1 MKRVLINVEERD
13 LRIAILEDDQLT
25 ELYIESLDDRTI
37 LNNIYKGRVEG
48 VVPGLKAAFVNIG
61 LERNAF
67 LHFDDVRMDL
77 RYAPPGTPG
86 AVEVVVPPPAEA
98 EDELG
103 DEPQD
108 AQPPAQASA
117 GSPMTPGDVDAEFR
131 KRRRGRRGGRRRQGD
146 QQAQMH
152 QNRRPDAGG
161 QQPQHAQGSADGQG
175 RRRKKRRRG
184 RNRDRDR
191 QTAPIQQ
198 PTYTPEPWTAPPVDR
213 AAYGTRAATNPFD
226 VYSPYSMTPGT
237 NRRKARTQRYPAGP
251 AGERDSQADFFG
263 NVRQDQQ
270 TRAPRSI
277 HDVDYENEDYDGPAP
292 GNERFPEDAK
302 ARSIRR
308 RGRSYYAARRKAVS
322 DESAAEESKPSR
334 ATKKAAAETAEPKP
348 KPRKS
353 KAETKT
359 EEVAEKPK
367 RARKTAD
374 AAAEQPTTP
383 KKRSARAAK
392 SAETEPAVEPAPAKK
407 TRARKAVSQPAEA
420 IANTEAPAV
429 AESLT
434 PPATLE
440 IGAEPV
446 TQAVEPPA
454 TEKPK
459 RRRASRKAEE
469 PAPVAEPEQVSSGFA
484 ITDHDLL
491 APPQPPATVQAP
503 EPAQPEVESGA
514 EMPPVVESPAVRAIT
529 HQDLP
534 PAEPQP
540 EPQTEL
546 QPPPESEVTAPPPP
560 APRPAPQPVRRAVL
574 PVTEALKKGDEIMVQ
589 VIKEEI
595 GLKGARITTYISL
608 PGRYL
613 VLLPFP
619 EEEGGVSRK
628 VENYEERKRLKRL
641 LRDIRQDL
649 GADKVGFIV
658 RTAGVDRDESEIRS
672 DVEFL
677 LQEWERVN
685 KRYAEISAPGLAYD
699 DSNILYRLAR
709 DVFDESISEILIDS
723 AEEAENLKEILRS
736 LIPQLV
742 DKVKVYDEPEN
753 IFHKFQVERQIQK
766 AGRRKV
772 WLKSGGYLI
781 IDEAEALTAIDV
793 NTGKFVGKDDQ
804 EKMILKTNLEAA
816 RAIARELKLRDIGGI
831 IVIDFIDMKD
841 PRNRET
847 LLNEF
852 RGYLRRDRSKTS
864 VSGISEFGL
873 VEMTR
878 KRVRQ
883 SLRKTLFMDCPY
895 CQGAGVVLNESQ
907 IWLHIKHDIVN
918 ILETSQPRPSLHV
931 VVNPR
936 LRAFIEQNYK
946 DTITRWQEKY
956 GVEVTIGMSDLL
968 HVENY
973 AIERS
978 EPTGAESVPASSNAN
993 APV

>member
-13 LRIAILEDDQLT
+13 LRVAILEDEQLT

-37 LNNIYKGRVEG
+37 LNNIYKGRIEG

-67 LHFDDVRMDL
+67 LHFDDVRLDL
-77 RYAPPGTPG
+77 RYAPLGTPG
-86 AVEVVVPPPAEA
+86 AEEIVITPPAETEEDSSEGAA
-98 EDELG
+98 EV
-103 DEPQD
+103 
-108 AQPPAQASA
+108 QPPVQAA
-117 GSPMTPGDVDAEFR
+117 GALPMSPGDVDAEFR

-146 QQAQMH
+146 PSAQPQLH
-152 QNRRPDAGG
+152 RRPEGGG
-161 QQPQHAQGSADGQG
+161 QQPPKAQGGPDAQG

-191 QTAPIQQ
+191 QPAPNQQ
-198 PTYTPEPWTAPPVDR
+198 PMLATEPWLAPPVDR

-226 VYSPYSMTPGT
+226 VYSPYSQPQKAG
-237 NRRKARTQRYPAGP
+237 RRKVRPTQYPPTGP

-263 NVRQDQQ
+263 NVSPHARPQ
-270 TRAPRSI
+270 RSI
-277 HDVDYENEDYDGPAP
+277 YDVDYESEDYDGPAP

-308 RGRSYYAARRKAVS
+308 RGRSYFAVRRKKNDDTEATVEQPKPRRTAS
-322 DESAAEESKPSR
+322 KTKAEADESKPKTRKAKSDAEADDAPVKTRRSR
-334 ATKKAAAETAEPKP
+334 TMSAEAAPEPETPKKRTTRASKTAATEEMAEAPAIKKPRSRKTTATTADTVTTAEVPVAP
-348 KPRKS
+348 EAPEAVAAS
-353 KAETKT
+353 PAE
-359 EEVAEKPK
+359 EKPK
-367 RARKTAD
+367 RKRTTRKQAE
-374 AAAEQPTTP
+374 AAPAP
-383 KKRSARAAK
+383 
-392 SAETEPAVEPAPAKK
+392 EPA
-407 TRARKAVSQPAEA
+407 
-420 IANTEAPAV
+420 
-429 AESLT
+429 
-434 PPATLE
+434 
-440 IGAEPV
+440 
-446 TQAVEPPA
+446 
-454 TEKPK
+454 
-459 RRRASRKAEE
+459 ASA
-469 PAPVAEPEQVSSGFA
+469 SSTFA
-484 ITDHDLL
+484 ITDHDLA
-491 APPQPPATVQAP
+491 APPAPVAPTVAETPSP
-503 EPAQPEVESGA
+503 EPAVSEPPPTQPVA
-514 EMPPVVESPAVRAIT
+514 LRPIT
-529 HQDLP
+529 DHDLP
-534 PAEPQP
+534 PAEPPAEAPP
-540 EPQTEL
+540 EPPAAEQA
-546 QPPPESEVTAPPPP
+546 PEGVVQAAETVAEAAPPP

-628 VENYEERKRLKRL
+628 VDNIEERKRLKRL
-641 LRDIRQDL
+641 LREIRQDL
-649 GADKVGFIV
+649 GADKMGFIV
-658 RTAGVDRDESEIRS
+658 RTAGVDRDESEIRN
-672 DVEFL
+672 DVQFL

-723 AEEAENLKEILRS
+723 AEEAENLREILAN

-931 VVNPR
+931 VVNPK

-946 DTITRWQEKY
+946 ETIARWQEKY
-956 GVEVTIGMSDLL
+956 GVEVTFGMSDML

-973 AIERS
+973 AIERG
-978 EPTGAESVPASSNAN
+978 EPAGALTPAMPGETVNN
-993 APV
+993 H

>member
-1 MKRVLINVEERD
+1 VVES
-13 LRIAILEDDQLT
+13 I
-25 ELYIESLDDRTI
+25 
-37 LNNIYKGRVEG
+37 
-48 VVPGLKAAFVNIG
+48 
-61 LERNAF
+61 
-67 LHFDDVRMDL
+67 
-77 RYAPPGTPG
+77 PP
-86 AVEVVVPPPAEA
+86 
-98 EDELG
+98 
-103 DEPQD
+103 
-108 AQPPAQASA
+108 
-117 GSPMTPGDVDAEFR
+117 
-131 KRRRGRRGGRRRQGD
+131 
-146 QQAQMH
+146 
-152 QNRRPDAGG
+152 
-161 QQPQHAQGSADGQG
+161 
-175 RRRKKRRRG
+175 
-184 RNRDRDR
+184 
-191 QTAPIQQ
+191 
-198 PTYTPEPWTAPPVDR
+198 
-213 AAYGTRAATNPFD
+213 
-226 VYSPYSMTPGT
+226 
-237 NRRKARTQRYPAGP
+237 
-251 AGERDSQADFFG
+251 
-263 NVRQDQQ
+263 
-270 TRAPRSI
+270 
-277 HDVDYENEDYDGPAP
+277 
-292 GNERFPEDAK
+292 
-302 ARSIRR
+302 
-308 RGRSYYAARRKAVS
+308 
-322 DESAAEESKPSR
+322 SAALEIV
-334 ATKKAAAETAEPKP
+334 AEP
-348 KPRKS
+348 
-353 KAETKT
+353 E
-359 EEVAEKPK
+359 
-367 RARKTAD
+367 
-374 AAAEQPTTP
+374 
-383 KKRSARAAK
+383 
-392 SAETEPAVEPAPAKK
+392 
-407 TRARKAVSQPAEA
+407 
-420 IANTEAPAV
+420 
-429 AESLT
+429 
-434 PPATLE
+434 
-440 IGAEPV
+440 

-459 RRRASRKAEE
+459 RRRSSRKADE
-469 PAPVAEPEQVSSGFA
+469 PAPAAEPAPVSSGFA

-491 APPQPPATVQAP
+491 APPQPPATPQIPEPPQPAAEFVPEVPPAP
-503 EPAQPEVESGA
+503 E
-514 EMPPVVESPAVRAIT
+514 MPAVRAIT
-529 HQDLP
+529 HHDLP
-534 PAEPQP
+534 PAEPKP

-546 QPPPESEVTAPPPP
+546 QPPPESELPAPPP
-560 APRPAPQPVRRAVL
+560 APRPAPQPVRRAIL

-628 VENYEERKRLKRL
+628 VENFEERKRLKRL

-946 DTITRWQEKY
+946 DTLARWQEKY

-973 AIERS
+973 AIERI